1 MDQLSHLTNVAY
13 LLTSV
18 VVLSS
23 DDICGNVGPINYRNI
38 VEFITHNVVDI
49 GTETLCSVFAVYRTR
64 QRILIFSLDSSKIL
78 QRIPSVNN
86 ICTGV

>member
-23 DDICGNVGPINYRNI
+23 DDICGNVGPINFRNI

-49 GTETLCSVFAVYRTR
+49 GTETVCPVFTVYRTR
-64 QRILIFSLDSSKIL
+64 QRILIF
-78 QRIPSVNN
+78 
-86 ICTGV
+86 